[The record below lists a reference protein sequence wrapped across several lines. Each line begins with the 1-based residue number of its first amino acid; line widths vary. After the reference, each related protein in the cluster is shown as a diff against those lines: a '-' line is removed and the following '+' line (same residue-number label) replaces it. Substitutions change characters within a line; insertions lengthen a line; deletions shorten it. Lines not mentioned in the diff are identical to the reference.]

1 MSALSLSL
9 SLSLSLLGE
18 RSVSLS
24 LLGERSVSLSLLG
37 ERSLSLLAELSLS
50 LPQYLLFVVALWS
63 LCLMERERLM
73 AFLTRRKIEAE
84 LVERM
89 LVK

>member
-1 MSALSLSL
+1 
-9 SLSLSLLGE
+9 
-18 RSVSLS
+18 
-24 LLGERSVSLSLLG
+24 
-37 ERSLSLLAELSLS
+37 
-50 LPQYLLFVVALWS
+50 
-63 LCLMERERLM
+63 MEREKVV